1 MKAVSKRKGGRLAPF
16 FFARKSVLDLVQDAA
31 EGGFVFAEGLDQHR
45 GFALLVPVGDG
56 DSRLE
61 GGFDDVEFVFSELVH
76 SSVLRAGVELI
87 DLLADGPPVSVY
99 HVERICQ

>member
-1 MKAVSKRKGGRLAPF
+1 M
-16 FFARKSVLDLVQDAA
+16 
-31 EGGFVFAEGLDQHR
+31 FAEGLDQHR

-76 SSVLRAGVELI
+76 SSVLRAGI
-87 DLLADGPPVSVY
+87 S
-99 HVERICQ
+99 